1 MRSFEEKIRLLE
13 QKKQEYRR
21 RLSALKPGAQKAV
34 EDAVW
39 DDAAGLTPFMSVFD
53 KRKPKVQLAQKGL
66 SEAFQKI
73 RQLGK
78 NAPISPE
85 LMAEIHHIMLRY
97 DDPWAAGRFRRLPAR
112 WKNSTVILSNYAAVP
127 MLTERLCDNINT
139 GEPTGFYHEEQR
151 NAQLRSL
158 AYHPIIRAIETYYS
172 TIITHPFGD
181 ANKRMARLNMALVLS
196 RANHI
201 PMIVSDKQECV
212 AGVEDYFKTRQP
224 YGFIR
229 TMLKQIDRSYD
240 TAFHELKKQ
249 EIFRR

>member
-1 MRSFEEKIRLLE
+1 MQSFEEKIRLLE

-21 RLSALKPGAQKAV
+21 RLLALKPSARKAV
-34 EDAVW
+34 EDTIWEEAS
-39 DDAAGLTPFMSVFD
+39 DLAPFMSGFD
-53 KRKPKVQLAQKGL
+53 KRKPEVQLAQKGL
-66 SEAFQKI
+66 MEAFEKI
-73 RQLGK
+73 RNLGK
-78 NAPISPE
+78 NVPISPE
-85 LMAEIHHIMLRY
+85 LMSEIHHIMLRY
-97 DDPWAAGRFRRLPAR
+97 EDPWNAGRFRRLPAR

-139 GEPTGFYHEEQR
+139 GAPTGFYHEEQR

-158 AYHPIIRAIETYYS
+158 AYHPIVRAIETYYS
-172 TIITHPFGD
+172 TVITHPFGD
-181 ANKRMARLNMALVLS
+181 ANKRVARLNMALVLS

-201 PMIVSDKQECV
+201 PMIVSDKKECV
-212 AGVEDYFKTRQP
+212 AGVEDYYKTRQP

-249 EIFRR
+249 EILTR